1 MSHTPE
7 PWRVSGTGHICA
19 GDKVIPYD
27 DLKADARRIVA
38 CVNAC
43 AGIKTEALEGSD
55 LIWISE
61 SKYKSVLRQRDELL
75 AALNQLQ
82 YAYRQIAGLHDPNT
96 DDAFTVIAHNAIAKA
111 KGA

>member
-43 AGIKTEALEGSD
+43 AGIPTATIEAGAMELKQKRQ
-55 LIWISE
+55 SE
-61 SKYKSVLRQRDELL
+61 RSLK
-75 AALNQLQ
+75 
-82 YAYRQIAGLHDPNT
+82 
-96 DDAFTVIAHNAIAKA
+96 
-111 KGA
+111 